1 MQRKMQTVVYEKKLY
16 MRCTSYYFFALDGDV
31 IAIDVENLQNMAQFL
46 PLSQEIFSWM
56 MSTSC

>member
-46 PLSQEIFSWM
+46 PLSQEIFS
-56 MSTSC
+56 